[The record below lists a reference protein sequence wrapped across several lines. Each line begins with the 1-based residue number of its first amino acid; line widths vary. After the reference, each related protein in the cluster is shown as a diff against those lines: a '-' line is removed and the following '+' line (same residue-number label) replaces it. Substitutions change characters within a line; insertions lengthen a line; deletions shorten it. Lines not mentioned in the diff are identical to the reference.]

1 MSGAPVPSVKLSVRE
16 RLRQRLK
23 PGSRAS
29 SPTPA
34 GSSSTQILASSSPP
48 SARPLATNSSNASTV
63 PSSSQQATPN
73 PSSHNILDVALKRLS
88 DNDRETLR
96 KHIPPTLS
104 DIDLALEQAVAA
116 AKEKQRW
123 CLEDRWRITLAGQE
137 FILKEKAD
145 KIVRWLNRFKDV
157 GNVAAA
163 ADPIHTGLP
172 WAGIRLLLEA
182 AVSETNQMTSLLVGC
197 ETALYMA
204 NRLKVYTD
212 FLRRLPAT
220 LARTNFETAVTEL
233 YTLIL
238 QFLAQAIQIY
248 QTPTWKRAFK
258 AFWEENYVQKFEQ
271 ECESLARDVEIAA
284 SNCDRI
290 LSAEDRERMGKL
302 WQDQE
307 KVLEELKAI
316 RQIQESL
323 NRLEIKFDLDKLP
336 YAEGAMFDSHAVGH
350 ETCHSATRVELLGQ
364 IQDWAQQP
372 QGKSIFWLN
381 GMAGTGKSTISLTVA
396 KWLAS
401 QGHLGIDL
409 GASFFFKRGEG
420 DRGSASRFFSTIT
433 RQLVLKIPGLHDLV
447 AKAITA
453 DPFISNKAL
462 GEQFGKL
469 IYQPLRNIVVRPG
482 SCPILVLAVDALD
495 ECEKEGDIKTIL
507 DLWSRIPQ
515 ITTIR
520 LKLFL
525 TSRPDLPV
533 RLGFKSMSVDS
544 YQDIILQD
552 AVPRVTIQ
560 HDISVFLKDAFS
572 EIRQNYNIDPPLG
585 RLLNHDW
592 PGEKVLEDLVNMA
605 IPLFIVAATVR
616 RFVSDPN
623 WDPQEQLETILKFQG
638 IGRLEQMEQTYL
650 PVLTQLPSTLSNSSD
665 KGKLY
670 QEFRMIVGSIVILAE
685 PLSTTSLAALLNI
698 SSATIS
704 RRLRPL
710 HSVLRVPADSET
722 PIRTL
727 HLSFR
732 EFLLSDK
739 MRDKPF
745 GVDGPA
751 THRLLLT
758 KCLRLLSNG
767 LRENLCDLK
776 YPGQP
781 RRQVDRAIIDERLTP
796 PFQYA
801 CRYWVYHVQ
810 HSKAPIHDDDEVH
823 MFLQNHFLHWLE
835 ALSLMDRIT
844 EVIGHIGVLQSIVLV
859 SGLLLR
865 SLERRL
871 ALK

>member
-1 MSGAPVPSVKLSVRE
+1 
-16 RLRQRLK
+16 
-23 PGSRAS
+23 
-29 SPTPA
+29 
-34 GSSSTQILASSSPP
+34 
-48 SARPLATNSSNASTV
+48 
-63 PSSSQQATPN
+63 
-73 PSSHNILDVALKRLS
+73 
-88 DNDRETLR
+88 
-96 KHIPPTLS
+96 
-104 DIDLALEQAVAA
+104 
-116 AKEKQRW
+116 
-123 CLEDRWRITLAGQE
+123 
-137 FILKEKAD
+137 
-145 KIVRWLNRFKDV
+145 V
-157 GNVAAA
+157 GDVAAA
-163 ADPIHTGLP
+163 ADPVHAGLP
-172 WAGIRLLLEA
+172 WAGIRLLLEVRIRPPSGPSILHFNVQA
-182 AVSETNQMTSLLVGC
+182 AVSGANQMTSLLVGC
-197 ETALYMA
+197 EAALYMA

-212 FLRRLPAT
+212 FLVDLPTT

-258 AFWEENYVQKFEQ
+258 AFWEESDVEKFEQ
-271 ECESLARDVEIAA
+271 ECERLARNVEIAA
-284 SNCDRI
+284 SNCDRT
-290 LSAEDRERMGKL
+290 LSAQDRERTGKL
-302 WQDQE
+302 WQDQK
-307 KVLEELKAI
+307 KVFKELKNV
-316 RQIQESL
+316 RQMQESL
-323 NRLEIKFDLDKLP
+323 NRLEIKPDLNKLP
-336 YAEGAMFDSHAVGH
+336 YVEGAMFDSHGVGH
-350 ETCHSATRVELLGQ
+350 ETCHSATRVDLLDQ

-372 QGKSIFWLN
+372 QSKSIFWLN
-381 GMAGTGKSTISLTVA
+381 GMAGTGKSTISLTIA
-396 KWLAS
+396 KWLTS

-433 RQLVLKIPGLHDLV
+433 QQLVLKIPGLHSLV

-462 GEQFGKL
+462 GEQFDKL
-469 IYQPLRNIVVRPG
+469 IYQPLRIMAVPPS
-482 SCPILVLAVDALD
+482 SCPILVLVVDALD

-507 DLWSRIPQ
+507 DLWSRLPQ
-515 ITTIR
+515 IKIIR

-533 RLGFKSMSVDS
+533 RLGFKSMPVDS

-552 AVPRVTIQ
+552 AVPRAMIQ

-585 RLLNHDW
+585 RPLDYNW

-616 RFVSDPN
+616 RFVGDPN

-638 IGRLEQMEQTYL
+638 TGQLEQMEQTYL

-670 QEFRMIVGSIVILAE
+670 QEFQMIVGSIVTLAE

-698 SSATIS
+698 SLATIV

-739 MRDKPF
+739 MQDKPF

-758 KCLRLLSNG
+758 KCLQLLSNG
-767 LRENLCDLK
+767 LRENLCDLE

-781 RRQVDRAIIDERLTP
+781 RREVCRTIIDERLTTA
-796 PFQYA
+796 FQYA
-801 CRYWVYHVQ
+801 CQYWVYHVQ
-810 HSKAPIHDDDEVH
+810 YSKVSIHDDDEVH
-823 MFLQNHFLHWLE
+823 VFLQKHFLHWLE
-835 ALSLMDRIT
+835 ALSLMDRIA
-844 EVIGHIGVLQSIVLV
+844 EVIGQVGVLQSLMQV
-859 SGLLLR
+859 SDL
-865 SLERRL
+865 
-871 ALK
+871 